1 MFYFLVLIGSIAVA
15 AGVFLVGL
23 SLPIL
28 ESPLGA
34 ALLVAASVAMT
45 GGTVLFGLAA
55 ALRELRGVAQALR
68 ALKVRTPGKSRP
80 RPEATAPELRP
91 APAAAPPEFLQ
102 ARPNLLEA
110 QPKTFETMWPASR
123 SPHDAGQDKRDRQH
137 GVPAEPPTRTAPVA
151 AVAPAEVPEPEL
163 HTILKTGV
171 IEDMAYTLYRDG
183 SITAKM
189 ADSTMR
195 FGSLD
200 ELRQYLNRRNLT
212 RADSSGTP

>member
-80 RPEATAPELRP
+80 RPEAGPRRNCVRHRP
-91 APAAAPPEFLQ
+91 QHRLSFCSHVPIYWKRSRKPSKQCGRQAAVA
-102 ARPNLLEA
+102 
-110 QPKTFETMWPASR
+110 
-123 SPHDAGQDKRDRQH
+123 DGGQDKRDRQH

-151 AVAPAEVPEPEL
+151 AVVPAEVPEPEL

-171 IEDMAYTLYRDG
+171 IEDMAYTLYSDG

-212 RADSSGTP
+212 RAGLSGTP